1 MIKLDNSTIVVV
13 RSNDAGGQIEPS
25 RSAPVA

>member
-1 MIKLDNSTIVVV
+1 MIMLEISTIVIV

>member
-13 RSNDAGGQIEPS
+13 RSNDADGQIEPS